1 MNKTKPIYR
10 MCAVSREKHLKKE
23 MFRIVK
29 TPLGAFFDKE
39 QKMMGRGI
47 YIKKDLKTIELAY
60 KKSILSHSLKCEVKE
75 EVFLEL
81 VQELMKEK
89 RD

>member
-1 MNKTKPIYR
+1 
-10 MCAVSREKHLKKE
+10 MCAVSREKHLKQE
-23 MFRIVK
+23 MFRIVR
-29 TPLGAFFDKE
+29 TPLGVFFDKE

-60 KKSILSHSLKCEVKE
+60 KKSILSRSLKCPVSEDL
-75 EVFLEL
+75 FLEL
-81 VQELMKEK
+81 VQELTKEK